1 MVKET
6 FNENGKTLQ
15 EIMEQ
20 FLILYYN
27 EKCEKSQLFFRKKS
41 IFSRARAYNS
51 KK

>member
-27 EKCEKSQLFFRKKS
+27 ESLKK
-41 IFSRARAYNS
+41 
-51 KK
+51 

>member
-27 EKCEKSQLFFRKKS
+27 DRL
-41 IFSRARAYNS
+41 
-51 KK
+51 

>member
-1 MVKET
+1 MVKEN

-27 EKCEKSQLFFRKKS
+27 ENL
-41 IFSRARAYNS
+41 
-51 KK
+51 